1 MKVPEL
7 NSASSKTSKKNSNIV
22 GIGHTGQNMWSN
34 WTIKLI
40 MLIMLI
46 VQIAH
51 HMQISIRQFLY
62 TGDPYFTFLQKNF
75 GVLNISGFTMGLYQ
89 PDDVILIILVRI

>member
-1 MKVPEL
+1 
-7 NSASSKTSKKNSNIV
+7 
-22 GIGHTGQNMWSN
+22 MWSN

-40 MLIMLI
+40 MLIM
-46 VQIAH
+46 QITQ

-75 GVLNISGFTMGLYQ
+75 GVLNISGFTMGLYGLATRLYRAYSR
-89 PDDVILIILVRI
+89 DVSISRGATY